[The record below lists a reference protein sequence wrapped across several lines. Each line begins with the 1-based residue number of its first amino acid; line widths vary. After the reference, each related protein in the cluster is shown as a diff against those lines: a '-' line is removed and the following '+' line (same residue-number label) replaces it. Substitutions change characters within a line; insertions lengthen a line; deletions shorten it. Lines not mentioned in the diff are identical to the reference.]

1 MLARRQFGHF
11 SCYHVRA
18 GSNWNS
24 SLGDAAVRTGIPS
37 ASKTILVYAPR
48 SMRRRC
54 HRCRHKEEIFTLRFL
69 IIWNLSSI
77 RQSTFVSVGIRI
89 PRMLSIGKT
98 AERPECVTGK
108 VSSGLN
114 LHVFSFPP
122 PPQASREM
130 WQLVLG
136 LRNWL
141 LLARVHV
148 LAEFFLS
155 LPCTKH
161 SKNLLQFALQAP
173 KGGHRQKRQSREM
186 RVKI

>member
-114 LHVFSFPP
+114 LNVFSFPP
-122 PPQASREM
+122 PPPKPPVKCGSWFWDYAIGYYSLEFM
-130 WQLVLG
+130 YWLSSFFPSLVPSI
-136 LRNWL
+136 
-141 LLARVHV
+141 AKTY
-148 LAEFFLS
+148 F
-155 LPCTKH
+155 
-161 SKNLLQFALQAP
+161 NLLYKHP
-173 KGGHRQKRQSREM
+173 REVID
-186 RVKI
+186 RSDKVER